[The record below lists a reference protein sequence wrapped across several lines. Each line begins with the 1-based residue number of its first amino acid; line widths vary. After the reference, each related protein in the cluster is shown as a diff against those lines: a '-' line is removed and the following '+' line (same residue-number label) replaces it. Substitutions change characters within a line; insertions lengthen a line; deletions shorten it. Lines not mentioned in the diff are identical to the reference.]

1 MTNVSVEDLLK
12 ESSNIYEAVAIIAR
26 RSRQINDMQKRQIDS
41 ERENLPVVDI
51 RDSEDFEDVEIDR
64 EALNRDYI
72 KMPKPTRL
80 AMEEMRENKINW
92 RYKNEEEES

>member
-1 MTNVSVEDLLK
+1 MTKVSVEDLLK
-12 ESSNIYEAVAIIAR
+12 ESSNIYEAVAIVAK
-26 RSRQINDMQKRQIDS
+26 RSRQINDMQKRKIDS

-64 EALNRDYI
+64 DALNRDYI
-72 KMPKPTRL
+72 KMPKPTKL
-80 AMEEMRENKINW
+80 AMEEMREHQISW

>member
-1 MTNVSVEDLLK
+1 MTKVSVEDLLK
-12 ESSNIYEAVAIIAR
+12 DSSNIYEAVAIVAK

-80 AMEEMRENKINW
+80 ALEEMRENKINW
-92 RYKNEEEES
+92 RYKEEES

>member
-1 MTNVSVEDLLK
+1 MTKVSVEDLLK
-12 ESSNIYEAVAIIAR
+12 ESSNIYEAVAIVAK

>member
-1 MTNVSVEDLLK
+1 MTKVSVEDLLK
-12 ESSNIYEAVAIIAR
+12 DSSNIYEAVAIIAK

-80 AMEEMRENKINW
+80 ALEEMRENKINW
-92 RYKNEEEES
+92 RYKEEES

>member
-1 MTNVSVEDLLK
+1 MTKVSVEDLLK
-12 ESSNIYEAVAIIAR
+12 DSSNIYEAVAIVAK

-92 RYKNEEEES
+92 RYKEEES

>member
-1 MTNVSVEDLLK
+1 MTKVSVEDLLK
-12 ESSNIYEAVAIIAR
+12 DRSNIYEAVAIIAK

-80 AMEEMRENKINW
+80 ALEEMRENKINW
-92 RYKNEEEES
+92 RYKEEEI